1 MRGTYTNP
9 ARRAQRSFFDTA
21 TRFRYTARMVEATAT
36 IRNSAG
42 IHCRPSAAIVKGV
55 GDYPGRLEIS
65 TANGT
70 SDPRSIMGLLSLCLE
85 VGTRV
90 RIVVDGPD
98 ETATAL
104 RLVEL
109 LEMHYDFP
117 TRLTGEDTMTLL
129 DDVSPHAPPTTML

>member
-1 MRGTYTNP
+1 MGKTYTNP
-9 ARRAQRSFFDTA
+9 IHLAQRSFFDTA
-21 TRFRYTARMVEATAT
+21 NRPRYTNRMVEATAT

-42 IHCRPSAAIVKGV
+42 IHCRPSAAIVKAV

-65 TANGT
+65 TTNGT
-70 SDPRSIMGLLSLCLE
+70 TDPRSIMGLLSLCLE
-85 VGTRV
+85 TGTRV

-109 LEMHYDFP
+109 LETHFDYP